1 MIFVFGD
8 YELDTERIEL
18 RQTGTPVAIE
28 PQVFD
33 VLVHLVTHRD
43 RVVTK
48 NELLDNVWGD
58 RFVSES
64 ALTSRIKAA
73 RRLVGDDG
81 RNQQVIRTSHGRGY
95 RFVAPVAERDGSS
108 PVPATAPAA
117 AAVLDLPAPSNP
129 VEASAPGATMVRP
142 LAAPAPPL
150 TTGRWPLVGRGAEL
164 ELVARA
170 YSDRRL
176 GGVILTGAA
185 GLGKTRLAEECLVA
199 ATRSGVATARVTGNP
214 EARSVS
220 LGALAHLVPTDIVAL
235 VGPDGELDR
244 TTLFHRARAA
254 VTSLAPEDERLM
266 VHVDDVDQL
275 DELSR
280 ALIGSL
286 VVDGSVFAIVTIRS
300 GQGPVPTVD
309 HLEKD
314 GRLVRVELGE
324 LAESAIETVLHR
336 VLGGPMVAESLA
348 ELVAA
353 SLGNP
358 GILRQLVDGA
368 RETGALAESN
378 GIWHLSGALQ
388 PSSSLEVL
396 VADRLQ
402 GVEGEAR
409 HAVELLAVAGSL
421 GLDLLVSA
429 CGIDAVDALDRLG
442 VVAVRTGGRRT
453 DVALAHPLYGEVIRR
468 QMSTL
473 RARLLRRELAEA
485 VEAVGA
491 RRRDDEVRVVA
502 WRMEGGG
509 QIETESL
516 LRAARLALVDRNH
529 EVAQRLLE
537 RACSD
542 EPSVEATQLL
552 AEVHFRLGNTTTVE
566 SLLSELDID
575 ALDDLQRA
583 AVARRRANNQFFGT
597 TNYEACFSI
606 LTEAIDAVT
615 DPEVRRSL
623 EATLAQMLV
632 NGGQISESLG
642 RAEATLVGATGSVR
656 LEALRAL
663 GLALLSAGRPVDAL
677 GAIRE
682 ARRLHAEAAADV
694 ALPGLTMLL
703 FSEAV
708 ALAEQGWIDEGRRAV
723 ETARSEHPGAQRS
736 WLDTAMGR
744 IELLAGRAGAVRR
757 AVDPVIHE
765 SRARGLGAAERWV
778 LALRACA
785 WVLDGDVEAART
797 DVERATELEDGPRG
811 LFHPD
816 IDRAKAWLAMQQ
828 GDAEAAAAQLRWS
841 ADEARDRGAH
851 GFEAVLLHDLA
862 RFGVAAEVAD
872 RLTALAGQLQGPLHQ
887 ARVLHASGLSVG
899 DRDRLA
905 EAATLFE
912 QCGAE
917 LFAAEATGAAASL

>member
-1 MIFVFGD
+1 MIFAFGD
-8 YELDTERIEL
+8 YEIDTDRIEL
-18 RQTGTPVAIE
+18 RHAASPVAVE

-33 VLVHLVTHRD
+33 VLVYLVTHRQ

-95 RFVAPVAERDGSS
+95 RFVAEVAERDDSTPAP
-108 PVPATAPAA
+108 PVAPTVARPSGAPAPTVMA
-117 AAVLDLPAPSNP
+117 DATS
-129 VEASAPGATMVRP
+129 PGDTLVRRP
-142 LAAPAPPL
+142 TVPAPPL
-150 TTGRWPLVGRGAEL
+150 TSGRWPLVGRGAEL
-164 ELVARA
+164 ELVASA

-199 ATRSGVATARVTGNP
+199 ATHSGVATARVTGNP
-214 EARSVS
+214 EARDVS
-220 LGALAHLVPTDIVAL
+220 LGALAHLVPPEIVAL

-244 TTLFHRARAA
+244 STLFHRARAA
-254 VTSLAPEDERLM
+254 VTSLAPEGERLM
-266 VHVDDVDQL
+266 LHVDDIDQL

-280 ALIGSL
+280 ALVGSL
-286 VVDGSVFAIVTIRS
+286 VTDGAVFAIVTMRS

-309 HLEKD
+309 RLEKD
-314 GRLVRVELGE
+314 RKLLRVELAE
-324 LAESAIETVLHR
+324 LDEAAIETVLYR

-368 RETGALAESN
+368 RETGALAESS
-378 GIWHLSGALQ
+378 GVWHLSGELQ
-388 PSSSLEVL
+388 PSASLEGL

-421 GLDLLVSA
+421 GLDLLVDA
-429 CGIDAVDALDRLG
+429 TDVEAIDVLDRLG
-442 VVAVRTGGRRT
+442 VVVVRTAGRRT
-453 DVALAHPLYGEVIRR
+453 EMALAHPLYGEVIRH

-485 VEAVGA
+485 VERVGA

-509 QIETESL
+509 QIEVDAL

-537 RACSD
+537 RACS
-542 EPSVEATQLL
+542 EETSIEATQLL
-552 AEVHFRLGNTTTVE
+552 AEVHFRQGNTDTVE
-566 SLLSELDID
+566 ALLSGLDPA
-575 ALDDLQRA
+575 ALDDVQRA

-597 TNYEACFSI
+597 TNYELCFSI
-606 LTEAIDAVT
+606 LHEAVDSIS

-632 NGGQISESLG
+632 NGGQITDALA
-642 RAEATLVGATGSVR
+642 RAEATLPGAVGAVR
-656 LEALRAL
+656 LEALRAQ
-663 GLALLSAGRPVDAL
+663 GLALVSAGRPVTAL
-677 GAIRE
+677 AVIGE
-682 ARRLHAEAAADV
+682 ARALHAAAGADV
-694 ALPGLTMLL
+694 NLPGLTMLL
-703 FSEAV
+703 FSEAL
-708 ALAEQGWIDEGRRAV
+708 ALAEQGRIDEGRRAI
-723 ETARSEHPGAQRS
+723 ERARVEHPGAQRS
-736 WLDTAMGR
+736 WLDTALGR
-744 IELLAGRAGAVRR
+744 VELLAGRPGWVRR

-765 SRARGLGAAERWV
+765 SRARSLFAAERWV

-785 WVLDGDVEAART
+785 WLLDDDVDAARA

-816 IDRAKAWLAMQQ
+816 IDRAKAWLSMHQ
-828 GDAEAAAAQLRWS
+828 GDADGAAAQLRWS

-851 GFEAVLLHDLA
+851 GFESMLLHDLA
-862 RFGVAAEVAD
+862 RFGFATEAAD
-872 RLTALAGQLQGPLHQ
+872 RLTALAGVLEGPLFQ
-887 ARVLHASGLSVG
+887 ARLSYSVGRATG
-899 DRDRLA
+899 DRDRVA
-905 EAATLFE
+905 EAAELFG
-912 QCGAE
+912 QCGAHR
-917 LFAAEATGAAASL
+917 FAAEAAEAR